1 MFSREIVS
9 IIENEYI
16 KLAFLN
22 DRKVFFCMKMTVL
35 KCCGIKFTE
44 AASNLKEILKRCRYE
59 TKYDVDPYIEGSACR
74 C

>member
-1 MFSREIVS
+1 MTGKS
-9 IIENEYI
+9 
-16 KLAFLN
+16 FLYE
-22 DRKVFFCMKMTVL
+22 MTVL

>member
-22 DRKVFFCMKMTVL
+22 DRKVFLYEMTEL
-35 KCCGIKFTE
+35 KCCGIKITE